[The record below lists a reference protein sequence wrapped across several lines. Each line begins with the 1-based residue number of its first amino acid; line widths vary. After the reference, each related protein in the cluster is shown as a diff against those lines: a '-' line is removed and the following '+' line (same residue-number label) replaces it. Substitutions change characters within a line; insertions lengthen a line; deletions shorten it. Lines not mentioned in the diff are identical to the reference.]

1 VNSILN
7 NSAALSALQSL
18 TMTQQAL
25 ATTQNQVS
33 TGLAVSSAKDNAA
46 YWSIG
51 QQLQANSGIA
61 TAANTALAQSQAIFD
76 TANSA
81 INSVITTINSIQTAL
96 TQANN
101 PGANLTN
108 INTTL
113 ASLSQQL
120 TDAING
126 ASFNGT
132 NLLNTSNNSTTAATP
147 TVSNFVS
154 GYDSASGTVTQIGFT
169 GQSLLAAGAYVANT
183 TTLGTVASASQSL
196 STITDATQIASFFN
210 ISGASGAPTAVA
222 QNTTTYDNGLNSA
235 NAAAA
240 TPGTLSV
247 YSFDNNGNLT
257 TTTYKAY
264 DASGAA
270 ITTAPTSASQIAS
283 LQVSR
288 TVTAATGT
296 ANMTGLLVQTGTTA
310 NQASYDLTSLGTN
323 GTKVTGGSTG
333 NASDMLSAVNQALS
347 AVTNYAA
354 TIGATQDRMTAA
366 SNFNSSVVTDYA
378 NGVSALVDADMNT
391 ASTRLQALQT
401 QQQLGIQSLSIA
413 NQNAQL
419 ILKLF
424 P

>member
-1 VNSILN
+1 MNSILN
-7 NSAALSALQSL
+7 NSAALSALQALS
-18 TMTQQAL
+18 MTQQAL
-25 ATTQNQVS
+25 STTQNQVS
-33 TGLAVSSAKDNAA
+33 SGLAVANASDNAA

-51 QQLQANSGIA
+51 QQLSADSGIS

-81 INSVITTINSIQTAL
+81 INSVITTITAIQTAL

-113 ASLSQQL
+113 SSLSSQL
-120 TDAING
+120 TDAVNG

-132 NLLNTSNNSTTAATP
+132 NLLNTSNNSTTATAP
-147 TVSNFVS
+147 VASNFVS

-169 GQSLLAAGAYVANT
+169 SQSLLASGAYVSGT
-183 TTLGTVASASQSL
+183 TTLGTSASSPQSL
-196 STITDATQIASFFN
+196 NTITSATQIASFFN
-210 ISGASGAPTAVA
+210 ITGTATSGAPTTV
-222 QNTTTYDNGLNSA
+222 QQGGTQLVDNGLNSGA
-235 NAAAA
+235 SGSA
-240 TPGTLSV
+240 PGTLSV
-247 YSFDNNGNLT
+247 YSFDNSGNMT
-257 TTTYKAY
+257 TTTYAAY
-264 DASGAA
+264 DANGAA
-270 ITTAPTSASQIAS
+270 ITTAPTSAAQIAS
-283 LQVSR
+283 LKVSR
-288 TVTAATGT
+288 TLTAATGT
-296 ANMTGLLVQTGTTA
+296 ANQTGLLVQTGTTA
-310 NQASYDLTSLGTN
+310 SQGTYDLTSLGTG
-323 GTKVTGGSTG
+323 GTAVSAA
-333 NASDMLSAVNQALS
+333 NAADMLSAVNQALG

-354 TIGATQDRMTAA
+354 SIGATQDRMTSA
-366 SNFNSSVVTDYA
+366 SNFNSAVTTDYA
-378 NGVSALVDADMNT
+378 NGISALVDADMNT